1 MHYKTLST
9 ILDLLSGPKKKHIKQ
24 PQGFFGIFFVHNPT
38 LQLMSDEQ
46 PLEFEP
52 GLAGDI
58 AKSIMTPGYTASGV
72 IQIMY
77 YTFYALFA
85 TLIFMMA
92 MTRGNPHV
100 IALFLIALCLFV
112 TIRWLVFIVLNFLR
126 SGYIN

>member
-1 MHYKTLST
+1 M
-9 ILDLLSGPKKKHIKQ
+9 P
-24 PQGFFGIFFVHNPT
+24 
-38 LQLMSDEQ
+38 DEQ

-85 TLIFMMA
+85 TLIFMMV

-112 TIRWLVFIVLNFLR
+112 TIRWFIAELEYSKR
-126 SGYIN
+126 QDKKE